1 MSNNPKQKKGKKK
14 TITEKKK
21 YSRKFYIFAHVH
33 TVFITKYLL
42 LYLQ

>member
-14 TITEKKK
+14 TITEKK
-21 YSRKFYIFAHVH
+21 YSRKFYIFAHEH